1 MGTTSYEG
9 FLEHVRSNAFQ
20 KKAKHFDLCCSRGLD
35 VLERQTSSLEEGIF
49 VQFQLSINELIS
61 L

>member
-9 FLEHVRSNAFQ
+9 FLEHIRSNAFQ

-35 VLERQTSSLEEGIF
+35 VLERQTNSLEEETFG
-49 VQFQLSINELIS
+49 QLQLSINELVF